1 MQRVLSLLLLF
12 VFSFIAVPQNK
23 VFAQTK
29 VTSATFGMFEGR
41 QIGPTVM
48 SGRVTAI
55 DAVNKDT
62 RIIYVGAAAGG
73 VWKSITGGT
82 LWKPVFDKYTQSIG
96 DIRIDQKNPETIWVG
111 TGESNMRNSVSVG
124 DGLYKSVDAGES
136 WKKVG
141 LDGTEHI
148 SKIEIDPSN
157 SDVVYVAAP
166 GPLWGDSPE
175 RGLYKTMN
183 GGTTWEKVLFIDD
196 HTGCADVMIDP
207 KDPNVVYASMW
218 DFRRKPWSFSSGGPG
233 SGLYKSTDGGVTWNR
248 IDKGFTDGLLGRII
262 LAMSPSDSKIIYAIA
277 EAKSTALFKSTDGGE
292 TWTKKSSSSN
302 VTARPFYF
310 SVLKVDPTNSNR
322 LYRPAFNLS
331 ISDDAGESWYDASTE
346 GGWVHSDLHALWI
359 NPHNSSHMLLGT
371 DGGVYMSFDKGN
383 NWMFLN
389 NLPLAQYYHI
399 ATDMETPYHIYGGLQ
414 DNGSW
419 VGPSSAPG
427 GVRGKDWE
435 PIGFGDGF
443 WVQPDLTDISYVYW
457 ESQGGNIQRLNRK
470 TSEVKDIKPQ
480 PLKGESKL
488 RFNWNTPIY
497 MPSSNPGVLYMGAQ
511 YLFRS
516 TTRGDSWERI
526 SGDLTTNDPEKLKQ
540 EESGGLSVD
549 NSSAE
554 NHCTIFTVAESP
566 IDKEL
571 IFVGTDDG
579 NVQISENGGKSWRNV
594 AANISG
600 LPRYL
605 CISSIEPSRF
615 DRSVVYITVDGHA
628 MGDMNSYVYKTSN
641 LGKTWTKISTSDIK
655 GFAHKV
661 KEDLVNKNLL
671 FTGTEFGAFMSING
685 GMDWV
690 QLNSK
695 IPNTPVRDI
704 VIHPVTND
712 LVLGTHGR
720 GVIIVDDITGIRNL
734 SQKILDSEM
743 ALIPT
748 RPTIWTDDNS
758 FGGFPNQAG
767 NYRGANPNTDALI
780 LYYLKERPMTEDVK
794 VLILDDKGEVLQTI
808 PGSKRKGLNKV
819 YWDMRM
825 KPPKVA
831 SGARLDFGGFN
842 GPEVLPGVYKV
853 KLVKGDKTVEG
864 TIEIKVDP
872 KSVHSQEDRDAR
884 RKYLMD
890 TYKMSEDLAFLVDVL
905 KKAGDDAKDREK
917 GLEETNSLKNDLGDF
932 FNKVENE
939 RKNLTETK
947 EGTGIIGEEK
957 LRSKVSDIFTTIL
970 FYYGKPSEQILNRY
984 DGLLFELNNSKA
996 NVDKIFKE
1004 QLPLLNKKL
1013 KDAGKPEIIILKKEK
1028 EAN

>member
-1 MQRVLSLLLLF
+1 MKKVLSVLF
-12 VFSFIAVPQNK
+12 PILIFTANIFSQV
-23 VFAQTK
+23 K
-29 VTSATFGMFEGR
+29 VTSSTFGMFEGR
-41 QIGPTVM
+41 NIGPTVM

-62 RIIYVGAAAGG
+62 RIIYLGAAAGG

-82 LWKPVFDKYTQSIG
+82 LWKPIFDKHTQSIG
-96 DIRIDQKNPETIWVG
+96 DLKIDQKNPETIWVG

-124 DGLYKSVDAGES
+124 DGMYKTVDGGET
-136 WKKVG
+136 WKRVG
-141 LDGTEHI
+141 LEGTGHI
-148 SKIEIDPSN
+148 SKIQIDPGN

-175 RGLYKTMN
+175 RGLFKTMN
-183 GGTTWEKVLFIDD
+183 GGVTWEKVLYIDEK
-196 HTGCADVMIDP
+196 TGCADVIIDP
-207 KDPNVVYASMW
+207 KDPNIIYASMW
-218 DFRRKPWSFSSGGPG
+218 DFRRKPWAFSSGGPG
-233 SGLYKSTDGGVTWNR
+233 SGLYKSTDGGATWNR
-248 IDKGFTDGLLGRII
+248 IDKGFTDGILGRII

-277 EAKSTALFKSTDGGE
+277 EAKNTALFKSTDGGE

-310 SVLKVDPTNSNR
+310 SLLTVDPTNSNR

-331 ISDDAGESWYDASTE
+331 ISDDAGESWFDASTE

-359 NPHNSSHMLLGT
+359 NPNNSSHMLVGT

-399 ATDMETPYHIYGGLQ
+399 SVDMESPYNIYGGMQ

-443 WVQPDLTDISYVYW
+443 WVQPDYSDNNYIYW
-457 ESQGGNIQRLNRK
+457 EYQGGNINRVNK
-470 TSEVKDIKPQ
+470 ATNENKDIRPQ
-480 PLKGESKL
+480 PLKGEKKL

-497 MPSSNPGVLYMGAQ
+497 MPMSNPGVLYMGSQ

-516 TTRGDSWERI
+516 TTKGDSWERI
-526 SGDLTTNDPEKLKQ
+526 SGDLTTNDPEKQKQ
-540 EESGGLSVD
+540 DESGGLSVD

-554 NHCTIFTVAESP
+554 NHCTIFTIAESP
-566 IDKEL
+566 LDKDL

-579 NVQISENGGKSWRNV
+579 NVQISQNAGKSWTNV
-594 AANISG
+594 AGNITG
-600 LPRYL
+600 LPKYM

-615 DRSVVYITVDGHA
+615 DKKVVYITVDGHA
-628 MGDMNSYVYKTSN
+628 MGDMNSYVYKTSD
-641 LGKTWTKISTSDIK
+641 LGKTWRKISTDDIK
-655 GFAHKV
+655 SFAHKV

-671 FTGTEFGAFMSING
+671 FVGTEFGLFMSING
-685 GMDWV
+685 GLDWI
-690 QLNSK
+690 QMNSK

-720 GVIIVDDITGIRNL
+720 GVIIIDDITGIRNV
-734 SQKILDSEM
+734 SSKILESEM

-748 RPTIWTDDNS
+748 RPTIWTDENTG
-758 FGGFPNQAG
+758 GGFPNQAG
-767 NYRGANPNTDALI
+767 NFRGPNPNSDALI

-794 VLILDDKGEVLQTI
+794 VQILDNKGEVLQTI

-819 YWDMRM
+819 YWDMRL

-831 SGARLDFGGFN
+831 SGARLDFGGFT
-842 GPEVLPGVYKV
+842 GPEVLPGIYKV
-853 KLVKGDKTVEG
+853 KLIKGDKTVEG
-864 TIEIKVDP
+864 TIEIKADP
-872 KSVHSQEDRDAR
+872 KSVHTEEDREIR

-890 TYKMSEDLAFLVDVL
+890 SYKMTEDLALLVDKL
-905 KKAGDDAKDREK
+905 KKAEDDAKDREK
-917 GLEETNSLKNDLGDF
+917 GIEDGSSLKADLKDF
-932 FNKVENE
+932 FDKAETE
-939 RKNLTETK
+939 RKKLTETK
-947 EGTGIIGEEK
+947 EGTGIIGEEQ
-957 LRSKVSDIFTTIL
+957 LRSKVSDVFTTIL
-970 FYYGKPSEQILNRY
+970 YYNGRPTESIMQRY
-984 DGLLFELNNSKA
+984 EGLLYELNLSKEA
-996 NVDKIFKE
+996 ADKLFKE
-1004 QLPLLNKKL
+1004 PLNNLNKKL
-1013 KDAGKPEIIILKKEK
+1013 REAGKPEIVILKDTKVP
-1028 EAN
+1028 N